1 MKNSSNL
8 PPAIVGFLILAAT
21 VFAILS
27 LNGCAVIRLG
37 AESPNGQKAHGTLY
51 AVDWPW
57 RDLKQVASKAN
68 ILVRTNAAS
77 ISFKGDQESTVN
89 TNALTTANKLLDTV
103 GAIVGKAP

>member
-8 PPAIVGFLILAAT
+8 PPAIGFILAGIAAL
-21 VFAILS
+21 VAIVA

-37 AESPNGQKAHGTLY
+37 AESPDGKKAHGTLY

-68 ILVRTNAAS
+68 ILVKTNAAS
-77 ISFKGDQESTVN
+77 ISFKGDQESTIN